1 MSSHPPLP
9 PYGQQPPHHL
19 SPLDKSADIVGKS
32 ALFILQVVLG
42 FLGTV
47 GYYAGVLFLMALIL
61 LDSLGKGF
69 DENLFGLIFYGAG
82 GLGIVVILFLTLYFR
97 WWGVL
102 AGALLAFSM
111 PSLMFGGCLALFSLA
126 LGGW

>member
-9 PYGQQPPHHL
+9 PHGQQLPYQL

-47 GYYAGVLFLMALIL
+47 GYYAGVLCLMALTML
-61 LDSLGKGF
+61 RSLGPGS
-69 DENLFGLIFYGAG
+69 DGNSLELIFYGAG
-82 GLGIVVILFLTLYFR
+82 GLGIVVIFFLTLYFR

-102 AGALLAFSM
+102 AEALLAFSM
-111 PSLMFGGCLALFSLA
+111 PSLMVGGCLALFSL
-126 LGGW
+126 GFGVW

>member
-9 PYGQQPPHHL
+9 PHGQQLPYQL

-47 GYYAGVLFLMALIL
+47 GYYAGVLFLMALL
-61 LDSLGKGF
+61 LLNSLGKGL
-69 DENLFGLIFYGAG
+69 DENLFGLISYGAG
-82 GLGIVVILFLTLYFR
+82 GLGIVVIFFLTLYFR

-102 AGALLAFSM
+102 AEALLAFSM
-111 PSLMFGGCLALFSLA
+111 PSLMVGGCLALFSL
-126 LGGW
+126 GFGVW